1 MLHWLHIFGY
11 LGLCCLISLIFL
23 NKNLFSLLL
32 VSEVMLLILFAAS
45 LSLAG
50 FYNAH
55 FLISASLFVLMFG
68 GLELALNF
76 LLLTIN

>member
-1 MLHWLHIFGY
+1 MLHWLYIFGY
-11 LGLCCLISLIFL
+11 LGLCCVVSLIFL

-32 VSEVMLLILFAAS
+32 VSEVLLLVLFAVA

-50 FYNAH
+50 FYNIH
-55 FLISASLFVLMFG
+55 FLIGASFFILMFG